1 MVTHTY
7 QTDLLKTVIHAVTL
21 QLYEFAFS
29 LSLLC
34 VYPTHLMIQ
43 KDHQFWQ
50 LNSTSI
56 NRVIK
61 YTCTLEKLTSY
72 EECIAYTHPCDS
84 MYLL

>member
-50 LNSTSI
+50 LTVLA
-56 NRVIK
+56 RV
-61 YTCTLEKLTSY
+61 
-72 EECIAYTHPCDS
+72 
-84 MYLL
+84 